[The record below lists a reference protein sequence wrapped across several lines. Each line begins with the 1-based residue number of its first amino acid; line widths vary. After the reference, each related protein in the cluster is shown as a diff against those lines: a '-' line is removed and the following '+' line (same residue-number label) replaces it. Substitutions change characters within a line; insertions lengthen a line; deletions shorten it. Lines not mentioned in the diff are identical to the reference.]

1 MIWSCKC
8 FWFKRVCGVFHHAC
22 IGTAKILPSI
32 SHRILSTHSS
42 LASEHTLCSIKY
54 RHSSCI
60 SANGRTNWAVAVLVY
75 YCLIPEEMCSSQDS
89 FTFLHILWND
99 YLPPAIIPSYGSDGK
114 ESACSGGDLGSVP
127 RSGRSPGER
136 KSYPFQYSC
145 LRNSMDREAWWAT
158 VHGGHK
164 ELNTAERLTHTYIDI
179 AIDNNDQ

>member
-1 MIWSCKC
+1 MWCCSSCLY
-8 FWFKRVCGVFHHAC
+8 WDSRN
-22 IGTAKILPSI
+22 TSRI

-42 LASEHTLCSIKY
+42 LASECILCSIIY

-60 SANGRTNWAVAVLVY
+60 SANRRTNWAVAVLVH

-89 FTFLHILWND
+89 FTFLHILWNY

-114 ESACSGGDLGSVP
+114 ESACNARDLGSIP

-145 LRNSMDREAWWAT
+145 LRNSVDREAWRAT
-158 VHGGHK
+158 VHGFTK
-164 ELNTAERLTHTYIDI
+164 SWTQLSD
-179 AIDNNDQ
+179 